1 MQHRLID
8 DRYTTC
14 CFCLAKKSK
23 DHARSIRFHC
33 TPARC
38 LPGIYRRPCLWVSAI
53 DLFIRWGEAGG
64 CQEGEPLGDG
74 GEQPQRH
81 SSTAPGRA
89 TINTHWEPGQ
99 RWMHIAQLDY
109 SACLDLVPL
118 TLQNYT
124 DIRRASTA
132 PIMGSITAGLSS
144 LTSLDLPREV
154 HL

>member
-1 MQHRLID
+1 
-8 DRYTTC
+8 
-14 CFCLAKKSK
+14 
-23 DHARSIRFHC
+23 
-33 TPARC
+33 
-38 LPGIYRRPCLWVSAI
+38 
-53 DLFIRWGEAGG
+53 
-64 CQEGEPLGDG
+64 
-74 GEQPQRH
+74 
-81 SSTAPGRA
+81 
-89 TINTHWEPGQ
+89 
-99 RWMHIAQLDY
+99 MHIAQLDY